1 MSVLDQLESLVK
13 EEAKADEVAF
23 EVAPSAVI
31 LASTVEKA
39 RNGESFTTS
48 ELSAVIKRLAFT
60 ELSADEIADRFTKAF
75 GDVLISKD

>member
-39 RNGESFTTS
+39 RNGES
-48 ELSAVIKRLAFT
+48 LL
-60 ELSADEIADRFTKAF
+60 L
-75 GDVLISKD
+75 LNYPQ